1 MLLNSLR
8 RINYA
13 AVICSVG
20 LISAM
25 AALSVVALRQTTR
38 QTTED
43 VESLQQGTTL
53 GSTLVSAVLTEIGAA
68 EEYLTTPS
76 PAVKA
81 EFISNGDSAYMYQ
94 ARLRDLPHFDAGD
107 RRLINLIAATQA
119 NLEVA
124 YANAHA
130 LADLGRGAEARLV
143 ATRAKTA
150 ADSLVQAVRELSVE
164 QGRHAMERATALR
177 SRAGSYQKLL
187 IAGAILAV
195 IIAVSA
201 GLAFVRLVDRQLT
214 RLSASADRFGAG
226 DLRPAEVG
234 QMPEEL
240 ARLAHAMDNMAARLR
255 AVVGTVIKESQ
266 QLAASAGD
274 FSAMSEEI
282 AASSG
287 QISAA
292 MLKISSGAEHQVM
305 GMSEADQLL
314 GRLREASATNA
325 EAAQRVVRLAEEIR
339 RTALRYRQDVEAAR
353 STLLD
358 VQGVVQTSAQQV
370 RALVQQSESITAFI
384 DLIKQISSQTNLL
397 ALNAA
402 IEAARAGEAGRGFA
416 VVADEVRKLAEKVKT
431 ATQVIGQNTQSMIN
445 LVSDTSAKTQTIVG
459 EVTRANGY
467 IETSAADLS
476 TMVCEFKRTTE
487 QLSTISGAIHNLRES
502 NQAIHREVEEIRD
515 HSVEISG
522 RMKQCI
528 DSAKT
533 LRESTEDLQ
542 CTLADFRTG
551 NSKFDSLHDN
561 CMAFRDSVAGV
572 LQRLA
577 DRGVNVFDQAYK
589 EIPGSNP
596 KRYTTAYD
604 GQCDSELTRMY
615 DDLLRQVPGLS
626 YSLCVDTNGYAP
638 AHNSQFSNP
647 PTGDPAVDLGKCRHK
662 RIFNDPVGIKL
673 AKNQKPSLFQTYVRD
688 TGEILSDLSMPITI
702 NGRHWGAV
710 RIGFKSESVL

>member
-1 MLLNSLR
+1 MGLFGSSASLNKVDRDIAAIADGNADLSHTVGSPGSDPAG
-8 RINYA
+8 RISGNLNRFFTK
-13 AVICSVG
+13 VRG
-20 LISAM
+20 LIVHAREKSVSI
-25 AALSVVALRQTTR
+25 AADAARMNYLVQLT
-38 QTTED
+38 
-43 VESLQQGTTL
+43 GT
-53 GSTLVSAVLTEIGAA
+53 
-68 EEYLTTPS
+68 
-76 PAVKA
+76 AVKRQEELAAQVFESSNRVNMAVA
-81 EFISNGDSAYMYQ
+81 EVTANADAIEASTHNN
-94 ARLRDLPHFDAGD
+94 LDLAQRSLDQMH
-107 RRLINLIAATQA
+107 T
-119 NLEVA
+119 VA
-124 YANAHA
+124 DTMRSANAHIEHFSSTVGE
-130 LADLGRGAEARLV
+130 LHTSSMKINEIV
-143 ATRAKTA
+143 
-150 ADSLVQAVRELSVE
+150 SL
-164 QGRHAMERATALR
+164 
-177 SRAGSYQKLL
+177 
-187 IAGAILAV
+187 IN
-195 IIAVSA
+195 
-201 GLAFVRLVDRQLT
+201 D
-214 RLSASADRFGAG
+214 
-226 DLRPAEVG
+226 
-234 QMPEEL
+234 
-240 ARLAHAMDNMAARLR
+240 
-255 AVVGTVIKESQ
+255 
-266 QLAASAGD
+266 
-274 FSAMSEEI
+274 
-282 AASSG
+282 
-287 QISAA
+287 IS
-292 MLKISSGAEHQVM
+292 
-305 GMSEADQLL
+305 D
-314 GRLREASATNA
+314 
-325 EAAQRVVRLAEEIR
+325 
-339 RTALRYRQDVEAAR
+339 
-353 STLLD
+353 
-358 VQGVVQTSAQQV
+358 
-370 RALVQQSESITAFI
+370 
-384 DLIKQISSQTNLL
+384 QTNLL